1 LEKYNYTSL
10 RISMTSSPKPS
21 RKLLA
26 IAGALSVVAGSFATV
41 PATFA
46 ANVSASVPGGN
57 SQNSAEECRHIA
69 VSATQYQGLPG
80 QYQLAYSAA
89 TSSLYTSFSSGRP
102 PILTGGVGTWNV
114 ASTPSLA
121 TVYQFPTTDFTA
133 RGATAPTGKQI
144 ESPYGIAYDE
154 ATGYVW
160 VTQTR
165 VNKVSVFDPATN
177 KIIWSS
183 AEGDVN
189 HPREVRIDPSS
200 GKVFVSGS
208 GGISVFDTT
217 RHALVKKIEFTDAK
231 GESDIAM
238 NMHVDSADGKL
249 YAPSLSAGTVKV
261 IDTKSYEV
269 EKTSQLH
276 KENAEAALNP
286 SDVTIDKSLKEIYV
300 STQGDRKGTNSGI
313 TVYDLETGAYKKTI
327 PFGNQALALASDE
340 ARDLLYVTD
349 YGTGNVGVV
358 DARTGTV
365 VSQVSTG
372 ATSGANDVL
381 VAADGSVYAVARS
394 IEGASAI
401 ETDYTIDKT
410 TGEYRT
416 SSTEPKG
423 KDNADSPITPGVMVK
438 INTTVETTAKPAAQ
452 TSSEELVKTYADGAK
467 LYAVKDWTTGETLK
481 LRGEGFKTQD
491 GSKGSV
497 LAVKLNKGRIS
508 AKEEPKLN
516 GAEGNSAGVWAY
528 IQADEN
534 GNFTAELP
542 YPTTENSNLKE
553 NLKSGDKVSVF
564 LLSGSMV
571 EGDTARGGEALSA
584 TVAEKKADTA
594 ATCAP
599 AETTQVAAA
608 PSGVTTTYPAGTKL
622 SLPGGNEPTPA
633 PSESAKPEPTTPA
646 PSESAKPEP
655 STPAP
660 SESAN
665 SNEVVHEY
673 KDGAKVYF
681 PKTWD
686 GQKLTFRG
694 EGFKTLDGKG
704 SVIAVKL
711 NKGAISAKEE
721 PKLEGVEG
729 NSAGIW
735 AYIKADENGNF
746 TATIDRPTVAN
757 SNLTEELKTG
767 DSVAIYLLSG
777 SLTENDNVRGG
788 VAVEYTFSVEN
799 KAPAPK
805 VSEPKAS
812 ESANAPVTNPSAAPS
827 APADSKE
834 QAKDQPAKDQ
844 SKAPVDSMNSETQ
857 KKDNT
862 APKTSGSSSQNVT
875 SSSNGSTSSNSSKSS
890 LANTGASGVV
900 IAAGIGVLALVVGA
914 TVLVARR
921 RKA

>member
-1 LEKYNYTSL
+1 
-10 RISMTSSPKPS
+10 MTSSPKPS

-57 SQNSAEECRHIA
+57 SQNSTEECRHIA

-121 TVYQFPTTDFTA
+121 TVYQFPTTDFIA

-249 YAPSLSAGTVKV
+249 YVPSLSAGTVKV

-269 EKTSQLH
+269 EKTIQLH
-276 KENAEAALNP
+276 KENAEATLNP

-381 VAADGSVYAVARS
+381 VTADGSAYAVARS

-467 LYAVKDWTTGETLK
+467 LYAMKDWTTGETLK

-599 AETTQVAAA
+599 AETTQVSAA

>member
-1 LEKYNYTSL
+1 M
-10 RISMTSSPKPS
+10 ISSPKPS

-26 IAGALSVVAGSFATV
+26 IAGALSVVASSFATV

-57 SQNSAEECRHIA
+57 SQTSTEECRHIA

-114 ASTPSLA
+114 ASTPSLS
-121 TVYQFPTTDFTA
+121 TVYQFPTADFIG

-217 RHALVKKIEFTDAK
+217 SHTLVKKIEFTDAK

-249 YAPSLSAGTVKV
+249 YVPSLSAGTVKV

-269 EKTSQLH
+269 EKTIQLH
-276 KENAEAALNP
+276 KENAEAALNA
-286 SDVTIDKSLKEIYV
+286 SDVTVDKSLKEIYV
-300 STQGDRKGTNSGI
+300 SSQGDRKGTNSGI
-313 TVYDLETGAYKKTI
+313 TTYDLETGAYKKTI
-327 PFGNQALALASDE
+327 PFGTQALALASDE

-349 YGTGNVGVV
+349 YGTGNVGVI

-381 VAADGSVYAVARS
+381 VTADGSAYAVARS
-394 IEGASAI
+394 IEGTSAI

-423 KDNADSPITPGVMVK
+423 KDNADSPIVPGVMVK
-438 INTTVETTAKPAAQ
+438 INTTVETTAKPTAQ

-508 AKEEPKLN
+508 AKEEPKFN
-516 GAEGNSAGVWAY
+516 GVDGNSAGVWAY

-542 YPTTENSNLKE
+542 YPTTENSNLTE
-553 NLKSGDKVSVF
+553 NLKNGDKVSVF

-584 TVAEKKADTA
+584 TVAEKKADTTE
-594 ATCAP
+594 TCAP

-608 PSGVTTTYPAGTKL
+608 PSGVTTTYPVGTKL
-622 SLPGGNEPTPA
+622 SLPDSNKPTPA

-660 SESAN
+660 SESAE
-665 SNEVVHEY
+665 SNEIVHEY

-694 EGFKTLDGKG
+694 EGFKTRDGKG
-704 SVIAVKL
+704 SIIAVKL

-757 SNLTEELKTG
+757 SNLSEELKTG

-777 SLTENDNVRGG
+777 SLAENDNARGG
-788 VAVEYTFSVEN
+788 VAVEYTFSTEN
-799 KAPAPK
+799 KVPAPEA
-805 VSEPKAS
+805 SEPKAS
-812 ESANAPVTNPSAAPS
+812 ESANAPVTNPSDAPS
-827 APADSKE
+827 APADAKE
-834 QAKDQPAKDQ
+834 QAKEQPANDQ
-844 SKAPVDSMNSETQ
+844 SKAPADSLKSEAQ
-857 KKDNT
+857 KKDST
-862 APKTSGSSSQNVT
+862 APKTSGSLSQNVT
-875 SSSNGSTSSNSSKSS
+875 SSSNGSTSSNPSKSS

-900 IAAGIGVLALVVGA
+900 VAAGVGVLALIVGA